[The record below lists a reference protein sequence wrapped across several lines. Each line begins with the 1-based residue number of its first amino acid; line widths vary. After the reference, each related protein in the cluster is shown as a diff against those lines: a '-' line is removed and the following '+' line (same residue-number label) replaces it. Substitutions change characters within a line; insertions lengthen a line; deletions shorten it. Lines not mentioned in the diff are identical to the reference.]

1 MTPHGAGAGGHTVAS
16 KAVAHSATTSK
27 TREIAVASGVDP
39 ADEPSVDWGWHQNF
53 PKGLPI
59 AAAVTGIVLLLFTI
73 GHPVSWTE
81 FLFSAVPAAVC
92 LIGAVAY
99 PVYRRRRRL

>member
-1 MTPHGAGAGGHTVAS
+1 MAS
-16 KAVAHSATTSK
+16 KELASS
-27 TREIAVASGVDP
+27 TREVAIRSGVDP

-53 PKGLPI
+53 HRGLPI

-99 PVYRRRRRL
+99 PIHRRRRRY

>member
-1 MTPHGAGAGGHTVAS
+1 MAS

-27 TREIAVASGVDP
+27 TREITVASGIDP

-53 PKGLPI
+53 HRGVPI
-59 AAAVTGIVLLLFTI
+59 AAAVVGVVLLLFTI

-92 LIGAVAY
+92 FIGAIAY
-99 PVYRRRRRL
+99 PLHQRRRRL

>member
-1 MTPHGAGAGGHTVAS
+1 MAS

-59 AAAVTGIVLLLFTI
+59 AAAVAGIALLLFTI
-73 GHPVSWTE
+73 GHPTSWTE
-81 FLFSAVPAAVC
+81 FLFSAVPAVVC
-92 LIGAVAY
+92 LIGAVAL
-99 PVYRRRRRL
+99 PVYQRRRRL